1 MLTEFCDHSEVLHT
15 IKSYPF
21 SVPSGTPVTKVG
33 LYPYES
39 NPQRISMHI
48 HHRHSV
54 SIVFKTELEL
64 VQEILGEVDKL
75 VAAQL
80 KLSIDLV
87 VKILR

>member
-1 MLTEFCDHSEVLHT
+1 
-15 IKSYPF
+15 
-21 SVPSGTPVTKVG
+21 
-33 LYPYES
+33 
-39 NPQRISMHI
+39 MHI

-80 KLSIDLV
+80 KLSIDMV